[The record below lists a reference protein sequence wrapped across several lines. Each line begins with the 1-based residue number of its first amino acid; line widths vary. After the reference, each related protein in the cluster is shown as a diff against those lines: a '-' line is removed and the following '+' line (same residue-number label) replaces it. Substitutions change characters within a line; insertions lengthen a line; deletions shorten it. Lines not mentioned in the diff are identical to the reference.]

1 MEGKPA
7 GGQVNTNQEAVQQ
20 VADAHGLLKDLNDE
34 LGQHPRLA
42 EAILKLEM
50 ALSVLTTKSS
60 GML

>member
-7 GGQVNTNQEAVQQ
+7 GEQVNPNAEAVQQ
-20 VADAHGLLKDLNDE
+20 VADAHGLLKDLNEE
-34 LGQHPRLA
+34 LGQHPSLA